1 MHPPSTRLQAKQNH
15 YIVVNICFNNDWI
28 IFSELS
34 TTNSL
39 HKSYRVCL
47 GSVFCFLH
55 QIFTHTRGPPQ
66 NGTHRF
72 IWKASVRD
80 HYKGPAALIHHIL
93 HIYLNPLHCF
103 FLSVQCNILYQ
114 PAVGYACGKP
124 ALPTAGWLQRIV
136 MVKYTSSSKC
146 LHTRTFKKKKK
157 DLILAYNYFNTSS
170 GEQYYT
176 AYYTVSLFI

>member
-1 MHPPSTRLQAKQNH
+1 MHPSSTRLQAKQNH
-15 YIVVNICFNNDWI
+15 DIVVNICFNNDWI
-28 IFSELS
+28 MFSELS

-136 MVKYTSSSKC
+136 MVKYTISSKC
-146 LHTRTFKKKKK
+146 LHIRTFKKKKK
-157 DLILAYNYFNTSS
+157 IWSLLTIILIQAQVSNITLHIIL
-170 GEQYYT
+170 
-176 AYYTVSLFI
+176 SLFI

>member
-1 MHPPSTRLQAKQNH
+1 MHPSSTRLQAKQNH

-28 IFSELS
+28 MFSELS

-47 GSVFCFLH
+47 GSVVCFLH

-103 FLSVQCNILYQ
+103 FFFNSAMQYFVSACFGLCLWKTSIAHSRLATKNSHGKIHYQ
-114 PAVGYACGKP
+114 
-124 ALPTAGWLQRIV
+124 
-136 MVKYTSSSKC
+136 
-146 LHTRTFKKKKK
+146 F
-157 DLILAYNYFNTSS
+157 
-170 GEQYYT
+170 
-176 AYYTVSLFI
+176 